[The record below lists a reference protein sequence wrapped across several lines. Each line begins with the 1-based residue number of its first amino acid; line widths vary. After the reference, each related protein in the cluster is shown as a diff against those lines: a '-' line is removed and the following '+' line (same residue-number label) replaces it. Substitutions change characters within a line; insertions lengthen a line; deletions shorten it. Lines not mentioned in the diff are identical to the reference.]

1 MPREN
6 RHGRGSTAVDV
17 YVGQRLRARRTLLSL
32 SLMALADAI
41 GLTFQQLQKYEK
53 GADRI
58 SASRL
63 YDLSRV
69 LGVDIE
75 YFFEDMDEDTK
86 KASPAQATK
95 RKDLTSPNGLPQAYD
110 PMHKSEALALVRAY
124 YRISDPHIRWYL
136 RKLVQSMATASSGR
150 TENVCSKGA

>member
-1 MPREN
+1 MPKKN

-32 SLMALADAI
+32 SLMALADAM

-69 LGVDIE
+69 LGADIE
-75 YFFEDMDEDTK
+75 YFFEDMDDDTK

-95 RKDLTSPNGLPQAYD
+95 RKALTFPNELPQSYD
-110 PMHKSEALALVRAY
+110 PMHKRETLALVSAY

-136 RKLVQSMATASSGR
+136 RKLVQSTATASSGR
-150 TENVCSKGA
+150 TEM